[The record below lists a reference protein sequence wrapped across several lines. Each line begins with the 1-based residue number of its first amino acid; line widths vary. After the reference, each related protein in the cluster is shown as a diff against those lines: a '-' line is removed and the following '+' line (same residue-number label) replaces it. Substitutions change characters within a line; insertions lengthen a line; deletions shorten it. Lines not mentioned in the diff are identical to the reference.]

1 MKLKNLKMKKWI
13 KVLIAVITTPVLL
26 FAILLLTYIIMNRQ
40 EVIEPFQLGNS
51 GAENKILIASQGSD
65 FKDALVSGI
74 IESLKKQSIYIKV
87 MDVSGLSEVTEEMW
101 QALIIINTCE
111 VGKMHSEVRHYL
123 FQAKEL
129 NKVILFTTSG
139 SGNWK
144 PEDSSIDSIS
154 SASKMTQ
161 VDLAVTHIVDN
172 LNKILGS
179 ISKG

>member
-1 MKLKNLKMKKWI
+1 MKTIKKAGIIAGCIIVLIIGVAITLKIIFSQRAVKIFEINSPELET
-13 KVLIAVITTPVLL
+13 KVLIVT
-26 FAILLLTYIIMNRQ
+26 
-40 EVIEPFQLGNS
+40 
-51 GAENKILIASQGSD
+51 QGSD

-87 MDVSGLSEVTEEMW
+87 IDVSALPEVAEDMW

-111 VGKMHSEVRHYL
+111 VGKMQSDVRHYL
-123 FQAKEL
+123 SEAKEPD
-129 NKVILFTTSG
+129 KVILFITSG
-139 SGNWK
+139 PGNWK

-161 VDLAVTHIVDN
+161 VDSAVTHIMDK
-172 LNKILGS
+172 LNKILGN